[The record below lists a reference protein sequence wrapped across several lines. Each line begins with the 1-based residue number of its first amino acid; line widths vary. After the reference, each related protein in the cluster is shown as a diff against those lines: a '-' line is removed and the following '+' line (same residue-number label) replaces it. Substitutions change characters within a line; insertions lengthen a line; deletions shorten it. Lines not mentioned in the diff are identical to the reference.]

1 MFHLPPEAAH
11 DLGITALKFMGA
23 KPFKPLLQKR
33 LAVNDPA
40 LNVNIGGLKFPN
52 PVGLAAGFD
61 KNAEALP
68 GLEALGFGFME
79 AGTLTPR
86 PQPGNPK
93 PRVFRFPA
101 DKALVNRLG
110 FNNVGASVVAHRFT
124 EMFSYAC
131 PDPADGTIPQTGAS
145 PSGVEGKSPLTG
157 QHLSVPLGINIGK
170 NKDTTL
176 ADATS
181 DYVFSL
187 NLLHPWANFFVVNVS
202 SPNTPGLRSLQ
213 NPKELEE
220 LLSAL
225 GRKNEELAAETAGV
239 HKPKLFVKISPDE
252 THGDE
257 TVEIALRCGFSGIVA
272 TNTTRSRAGLTS
284 LPSVPSDKPGRPL
297 AAADGGMSGAP
308 LRAMSTEVVRRL
320 YKAARGR
327 LAIIGVGGIF
337 TAEDA
342 YEKILAGASLVE
354 VYTGFIYQGMSV
366 ARDINLGLLELLKRD
381 GFKSIQDAVGQKA

>member
-1 MFHLPPEAAH
+1 MIWQTLLRPLMFNLPPEAAH

-23 KPFKPLLQKR
+23 KPFKPFFHKR
-33 LAVNDPA
+33 LTVNDPA
-40 LNVNIGGLKFPN
+40 LNVTIGGLKFPN

-93 PRVFRFPA
+93 PRVFRFPK

-124 EMFSYAC
+124 EMFSYC
-131 PDPADGTIPQTGAS
+131 ADESDHTNGDDKP
-145 PSGVEGKSPLTG
+145 SPLTG

-170 NKDTTL
+170 NKDTAL

-202 SPNTPGLRSLQ
+202 SPNTPGLRGLQ
-213 NPKELEE
+213 NPKELEA

-225 GRKNEELAAETAGV
+225 GKKNEELAAETAGV
-239 HKPKLFVKISPDE
+239 HKPLLFVKISPDE
-252 THGDE
+252 DHADE
-257 TVEIALRCGFSGIVA
+257 TVEIALRCGFFGIVA
-272 TNTTRSRAGLTS
+272 TNTTKSRDGLAARRGAGL
-284 LPSVPSDKPGRPL
+284 SDGKEAWL
-297 AAADGGMSGAP
+297 EGGMSGAP
-308 LRAMSTEVVRRL
+308 LRARSTEVVRRL
-320 YKAARGR
+320 YKAAKGR

-366 ARDINLGLLELLKRD
+366 ARDINLGLLKLLKRD
-381 GFKSIQDAVGQKA
+381 GFKSIQDAVGKE